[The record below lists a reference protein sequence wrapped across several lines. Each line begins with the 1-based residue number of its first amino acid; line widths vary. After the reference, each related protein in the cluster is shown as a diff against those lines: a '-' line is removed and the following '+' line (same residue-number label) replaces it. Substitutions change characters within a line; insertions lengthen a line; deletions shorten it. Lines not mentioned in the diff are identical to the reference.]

1 MAVPFSDEGLG
12 LEVDTSDEEPEE
24 PLNDEILEEDSTSSN
39 DSENEPISPIL
50 SKSARPPSL
59 LQLRENS
66 YGAEGSITGNPG
78 R

>member
-24 PLNDEILEEDSTSSN
+24 PLNDEILEDDSTSSN

-50 SKSARPPSL
+50 SKFARPPSL
-59 LQLRENS
+59 VQSRENS